1 MVVIIECIEKKIYM
15 TKRKQRIHFRGKKKQ
30 VHKTS
35 SNWKFNEKN
44 KKSNKMVLLSH
55 WLFVMYWLNE
65 SLGFLCHF
73 FLHNH
78 STPIQYSD
86 YWIIKQPFDMIDA
99 QPNAMNWIHFC
110 FRFVLI
116 ENREFQLLQNSSKNY
131 EISIE
136 KIKIAQMNYFQ
147 KWSSMRFCMHCNDDH
162 LWHRWCKRQLD
173 EYFVCNRILCSHANI
188 AL

>member
-1 MVVIIECIEKKIYM
+1 MRFLRRRQQLTKKNIFNLHYCEANETGTSRWIIAFNFTPNTHIYVVTLIIWSLLLNVLRKKIYDQ
-15 TKRKQRIHFRGKKKQ
+15 TKTAHTFQRKKNKYTKQ
-30 VHKTS
+30 VQIESLTRKI
-35 SNWKFNEKN
+35 

-99 QPNAMNWIHFC
+99 QPNAMNWIHF
-110 FRFVLI
+110 FFVL
-116 ENREFQLLQNSSKNY
+116 F
-131 EISIE
+131 
-136 KIKIAQMNYFQ
+136 
-147 KWSSMRFCMHCNDDH
+147 
-162 LWHRWCKRQLD
+162 
-173 EYFVCNRILCSHANI
+173 
-188 AL
+188 